1 MRQSLSELYS
11 TVRKAAVGRGAPH
24 GIAEDLADAVCW
36 LDSLSFDGV
45 SCAVDCLAHWPSDT
59 PAVRLLRDENG
70 LVLETAK
77 PDTAASA
84 LFAGPALGDLLQTGA
99 VPDAGFSVSVDVPLL
114 VLAAVAQTCVRLKR
128 RAWLMIHLQD
138 QAVIADCNQETCQ
151 IITVAQQITITAQ
164 QATEVTLWP
173 SQPDQNSGNIGCL
186 INQEEFSRRR
196 NRALTKGL
204 EVCDGSLEQLEA
216 WAALTLVPESDRS
229 RETGAGAG
237 LLDND

>member
-1 MRQSLSELYS
+1 MRQSLGELYS

-36 LDSLSFDGV
+36 LDSLRFDGV
-45 SCAVDCLAHWPSDT
+45 SCAVDCLSQWPSNT
-59 PAVRLLRDENG
+59 SAIQLQHSESG

-84 LFAGPALGDLLQTGA
+84 LFAGPALGDLLQAGA
-99 VPDAGFSVSVDVPLL
+99 VPDTGSSLSVDVPLL

-138 QAVIADCNQETCQ
+138 QPVIADCNQETCQ

-173 SQPDQNSGNIGCL
+173 SQPDQSSGTIEYL

-204 EVCDGSLEQLEA
+204 EVCEGSLKQLEA

-229 RETGAGAG
+229 REKGAGAG

>member
-59 PAVRLLRDENG
+59 PVVRLLRDENG

-114 VLAAVAQTCVRLKR
+114 ALAAVAQTCVRLKR
-128 RAWLMIHLQD
+128 RAWLMIHLQG
-138 QAVIADCNQETCQ
+138 QAVIADCNEETCQ
-151 IITVAQQITITAQ
+151 LITVTPQLTITAPP
-164 QATEVTLWP
+164 ATEVTLWP
-173 SQPDQNSGNIGCL
+173 SQPDQSSGDIGAL
-186 INQEEFSRRR
+186 INHEEFSQRR

-216 WAALTLVPESDRS
+216 WAALTLVPESNRS

>member
-11 TVRKAAVGRGAPH
+11 TVRKAAVGRGVPH

-36 LDSLSFDGV
+36 LNSLSFDGV
-45 SCAVDCLAHWPSDT
+45 TCAVDCLAHWPSDT
-59 PAVRLLRDENG
+59 SAVRLLRDENG
-70 LVLETAK
+70 LILGTENA
-77 PDTAASA
+77 DTAASA

-99 VPDAGFSVSVDVPLL
+99 VPNSGFSVSIDVPLL
-114 VLAAVAQTCVRLKR
+114 ALAAVAQTCARLKR
-128 RAWLMIHLQD
+128 RAWLMIHLQG
-138 QAVIADCNQETCQ
+138 QAVIADCNEETCQ
-151 IITVAQQITITAQ
+151 LITLTPQLTITAPP
-164 QATEVTLWP
+164 ATEVTLWP
-173 SQPDQNSGNIGCL
+173 SHPDQSSGDIGAL
-186 INQEEFSRRR
+186 INHEEFSRSR

>member
-36 LDSLSFDGV
+36 LNSLSFDGV
-45 SCAVDCLAHWPSDT
+45 TCAVDCLAHWPSDT
-59 PAVRLLRDENG
+59 SAVRLLRDENG
-70 LVLETAK
+70 LILETENA
-77 PDTAASA
+77 DTAASA

-99 VPDAGFSVSVDVPLL
+99 VPDSGFSLPVDVPLL
-114 VLAAVAQTCVRLKR
+114 VLAAVAQTCARLKR
-128 RAWLMIHLQD
+128 RAWLMIHLQG
-138 QAVIADCNQETCQ
+138 QAVIADCNEETCQ
-151 IITVAQQITITAQ
+151 LITVTPQLTITAPP
-164 QATEVTLWP
+164 ATEVTLWP
-173 SQPDQNSGNIGCL
+173 SQPDQSSGDIGAL
-186 INQEEFSRRR
+186 INHEEFSQRR

-216 WAALTLVPESDRS
+216 WAALTLVPESNRS

>member
-11 TVRKAAVGRGAPH
+11 TVRKAAVGRGVPH

-36 LDSLSFDGV
+36 LNSLSFDGV
-45 SCAVDCLAHWPSDT
+45 TCAVDCLAHWPSDT
-59 PAVRLLRDENG
+59 SAVRLLRDENG
-70 LVLETAK
+70 LILATENA
-77 PDTAASA
+77 DTAASA

-99 VPDAGFSVSVDVPLL
+99 VPNSGFSVSIDVPLL
-114 VLAAVAQTCVRLKR
+114 ALAAVAQTCARLKR
-128 RAWLMIHLQD
+128 RAWLMIHLQG
-138 QAVIADCNQETCQ
+138 QAVIADCNEETCQ
-151 IITVAQQITITAQ
+151 LITVTPQLTITAPP
-164 QATEVTLWP
+164 ATEVTLWP
-173 SQPDQNSGNIGCL
+173 SQPDQSSGDIGAL
-186 INQEEFSRRR
+186 INHEEFSQRR

-216 WAALTLVPESDRS
+216 WAALTLVPESNRS

>member
-11 TVRKAAVGRGAPH
+11 TVRKAAVGRGVPH

-36 LDSLSFDGV
+36 LNSLSFDGV
-45 SCAVDCLAHWPSDT
+45 TCAVDCLAHWPSDT
-59 PAVRLLRDENG
+59 SAVRLLRDENG
-70 LVLETAK
+70 LILGTENA
-77 PDTAASA
+77 DTAASA

-99 VPDAGFSVSVDVPLL
+99 VPNSGFSVSIDVPLL
-114 VLAAVAQTCVRLKR
+114 ALAAVAQTCARLKR
-128 RAWLMIHLQD
+128 RAWLMIHLQG
-138 QAVIADCNQETCQ
+138 QAVIADCNEETCQ
-151 IITVAQQITITAQ
+151 LITVTPQLTITAPP
-164 QATEVTLWP
+164 ATEVTLWP
-173 SQPDQNSGNIGCL
+173 SQPDQSSGDIGAL
-186 INQEEFSRRR
+186 INHEEFSQRR

>member
-11 TVRKAAVGRGAPH
+11 TVRKAAVGRGVSH

-36 LDSLSFDGV
+36 LNSLSFDGV
-45 SCAVDCLAHWPSDT
+45 TCAVDCLAHWPSDT
-59 PAVRLLRDENG
+59 SAVRLLRDENG
-70 LVLETAK
+70 LILETENA
-77 PDTAASA
+77 DTAASA

-99 VPDAGFSVSVDVPLL
+99 VPNSGFSVSVDVPLL
-114 VLAAVAQTCVRLKR
+114 ALAAVAQTCARLKR
-128 RAWLMIHLQD
+128 RAWLMIHLQG
-138 QAVIADCNQETCQ
+138 QAVIADCNEETCQ
-151 IITVAQQITITAQ
+151 LITVTPQLTITAPP
-164 QATEVTLWP
+164 ATEVTLWP
-173 SQPDQNSGNIGCL
+173 SQPDQSSGDIGAL
-186 INQEEFSRRR
+186 INQEEFSQRR

-216 WAALTLVPESDRS
+216 WAALTLVPESNRS